1 MVTHDRN
8 EALSLSDFIVII
20 HNGKVEQA
28 GTPQAIFDHPASP
41 FVATFAGGMNLIRV
55 PAINNGKLTGI
66 RHSDVEVFEATERTL
81 SEALTFTA
89 ELLAKEFSGES
100 VLAHFLLNDFK
111 TKISARIPRTSPLA
125 DSLSIGELYAIRL
138 PQERWHTWE
147 QD

>member
-1 MVTHDRN
+1 
-8 EALSLSDFIVII
+8 
-20 HNGKVEQA
+20 
-28 GTPQAIFDHPASP
+28 
-41 FVATFAGGMNLIRV
+41 MNLIRV

-138 PQERWHTWE
+138 PQERWHSWE